1 MHRLLRFC
9 SLTSRER
16 RPFFEAITLIIFSAL
31 CLKIIP
37 FKRIYLYLDNRFGNI
52 EIDFRDPN
60 DGETAIVSRA
70 ISRGA
75 SALPWKT
82 LCLSKSISEFIM
94 LRRRKIPATLCTGVK
109 VFANSSLGAHAWV
122 DTSGTKQNY
131 ANADFVVVLK
141 IGERT

>member
-1 MHRLLRFC
+1 
-9 SLTSRER
+9 LTSQER
-16 RPFFEAITLIIFSAL
+16 RLFFEAITLIIFSTL
-31 CLKIIP
+31 CLKVIP

-52 EIDFRDPN
+52 KIDFHDPN

-75 SALPWKT
+75 SVLPWKT

-94 LRRRKIPATLCTGVK
+94 LRRRKTPATLCTGVK
-109 VFANSSLGAHAWV
+109 VLANSSLGAHAWV
-122 DTSGTKQNY
+122 DTSGTKQTN
-131 ANADFVVVLK
+131 ANPDFVVVLK

>member
-1 MHRLLRFC
+1 MHRLRRFC
-9 SLTSRER
+9 SLTSREKR
-16 RPFFEAITLIIFSAL
+16 LFFEAITLIIFSTL

-52 EIDFRDPN
+52 EIDLRDPN

-70 ISRGA
+70 ILRGA
-75 SALPWKT
+75 SVLPWQT

-109 VFANSSLGAHAWV
+109 VLANSSLDAHAWV
-122 DTSGTKQNY
+122 DTSGTQQNN
-131 ANADFVVVLK
+131 ANPDFVVVLK
-141 IGERT
+141 IGELT